1 MPTIDGDFCDR
12 STCAIAAFSMNLDE
26 QIQLLIENAPQ
37 DGQTP
42 KIVAAIAPALKL
54 LCQRLRHKSY
64 YIVQTLDGRWLTTTL
79 SNRAQPGLEK
89 VVIYAFPTLQDAT
102 TGPLASQTSTGIAAQ
117 FPVTHILFQMMALN
131 SVDSL
136 VFFETPNESVSGI
149 EVRRQDLQN
158 LVQDQ
163 LRKQLGNPQAGKHG
177 SIPPNLA

>member
-1 MPTIDGDFCDR
+1 MLTIDTDFSDR
-12 STCAIAAFSMNLDE
+12 LARSLHTKMNLDQ

-54 LCQRLRHKSY
+54 LSQRLRHESY
-64 YIVQTLDGRWLTTTL
+64 YIVQNLDGRWLTTTL
-79 SNRAQPGLEK
+79 SNRAQPGVEK
-89 VVIYAFPTLQDAT
+89 VVIYAFPTLSDAT
-102 TGPLASQTSTGIAAQ
+102 TGPLTPQTGSCVAAK

-136 VFFETPNESVSGI
+136 VFFETPNELTKAI
-149 EVRRQDLQN
+149 EVSRQDIQN
-158 LVQDQ
+158 LVQNQ
-163 LRKQLGNPQAGKHG
+163 LRKQLGIPEPKSG

>member
-1 MPTIDGDFCDR
+1 MLTIDGDFHDR
-12 STCAIAAFSMNLDE
+12 LARSLHTKMNLDA

-54 LCQRLRHKSY
+54 LSQRLRHNSY

-102 TGPLASQTSTGIAAQ
+102 TGPLAPQTSAGVAAQ

-149 EVRRQDLQN
+149 EVRRQDIEN
-158 LVQDQ
+158 LFQDQ
-163 LRKQLGNPQAGKHG
+163 LRKQLGMGKPKSG
-177 SIPPNLA
+177 YIPPNLA